1 MKPKVLNLWF
11 SNAVPVRVLVV
22 AEDRG
27 AQAQAEMGSNL
38 VAVPGNRFQL
48 NEWSVALKKD
58 LPSSNSSSWA
68 TSKAIFSTAL
78 RKGSGQGIFYK
89 K

>member
-22 AEDRG
+22 TEDRG
-27 AQAQAEMGSNL
+27 SQAQAEMDSNL

-48 NEWSVALKKD
+48 NE
-58 LPSSNSSSWA
+58 
-68 TSKAIFSTAL
+68 
-78 RKGSGQGIFYK
+78 
-89 K
+89 